1 MIREGLLFMGWG
13 AHHTRREGAKFFGQA
28 VKGGD
33 FFYSFSCFVGILGTF
48 NFLVKGGGRKY
59 LDASIFFNP

>member
-1 MIREGLLFMGWG
+1 MIREGSLFMGWG

-33 FFYSFSCFVGILGTF
+33 FFYSFSCFVGILFFGQGGAK
-48 NFLVKGGGRKY
+48 NFGRV
-59 LDASIFFNP
+59 IFFNP